1 MIGFRTDMNE
11 ILQTADV
18 FAFPSIREGLGIAA
32 IEALACGVPLIVA
45 DNRGTREYLHND
57 KNGLICDAFDRNA
70 FVAAIDKVYS
80 NVEYRKKLADYC
92 RESVIQFSTEETVR
106 TIMGVYNELNKD
118 ILMEAVNSIL
128 HQTFEDFEF
137 IIYDDGSCPEA
148 ATLLREVE
156 GLDERIKLI
165 GQDENHGLAFS
176 LNACID
182 EAKGKYIAR
191 MDADDISYPERLM
204 KQKKFLD
211 KYQEYSWVGC
221 NIDVFDQNGVWGER
235 KMPEFPI
242 EQDYLRFSP
251 YAHPTVMYRASIFD
265 TNEGYVA
272 SKETLRCE
280 DYEIFMR
287 LRRAGLKGANIQDK
301 LLAYRE
307 NKDSYKKR
315 SFRHR
320 WNEAKCRYRNFKAL
334 GILLP
339 KGWIYVL
346 RPIAAC
352 AIPYWLL
359 AWYKRKESSIQQNR
373 YWNGEKDYE
382 EKSSY
387 GIDSFEFGNT
397 ADSVQSR

>member
-1 MIGFRTDMNE
+1 MVLNDLL
-11 ILQTADV
+11 ILCKEAN
-18 FAFPSIREGLGIAA
+18 
-32 IEALACGVPLIVA
+32 IEYIV
-45 DNRGTREYLHND
+45 
-57 KNGLICDAFDRNA
+57 
-70 FVAAIDKVYS
+70 
-80 NVEYRKKLADYC
+80 
-92 RESVIQFSTEETVR
+92 
-106 TIMGVYNELNKD
+106 
-118 ILMEAVNSIL
+118 
-128 HQTFEDFEF
+128 
-137 IIYDDGSCPEA
+137 
-148 ATLLREVE
+148 
-156 GLDERIKLI
+156 
-165 GQDENHGLAFS
+165 
-176 LNACID
+176 
-182 EAKGKYIAR
+182 R
-191 MDADDISYPERLM
+191 MDADDISYSERLM

-334 GILLP
+334 GILFP

-387 GIDSFEFGNT
+387 GTDSFEFGNT
-397 ADSVQSR
+397 ADSVQSRY

>member
-1 MIGFRTDMNE
+1 MPE
-11 ILQTADV
+11 I
-18 FAFPSIREGLGIAA
+18 
-32 IEALACGVPLIVA
+32 
-45 DNRGTREYLHND
+45 
-57 KNGLICDAFDRNA
+57 
-70 FVAAIDKVYS
+70 
-80 NVEYRKKLADYC
+80 
-92 RESVIQFSTEETVR
+92 SV
-106 TIMGVYNELNKD
+106 IMGVYNELNKD

-148 ATLLREVE
+148 ATLLSEVA

-191 MDADDISYPERLM
+191 MDADDISYSERLM

-334 GILLP
+334 GILFP

-387 GIDSFEFGNT
+387 GTDSFEFGNT
-397 ADSVQSR
+397 ADSVQSRY

>member
-1 MIGFRTDMNE
+1 M
-11 ILQTADV
+11 
-18 FAFPSIREGLGIAA
+18 
-32 IEALACGVPLIVA
+32 
-45 DNRGTREYLHND
+45 
-57 KNGLICDAFDRNA
+57 
-70 FVAAIDKVYS
+70 
-80 NVEYRKKLADYC
+80 
-92 RESVIQFSTEETVR
+92 
-106 TIMGVYNELNKD
+106 
-118 ILMEAVNSIL
+118 
-128 HQTFEDFEF
+128 
-137 IIYDDGSCPEA
+137 
-148 ATLLREVE
+148 
-156 GLDERIKLI
+156 I

-176 LNACID
+176 LNECID

-334 GILLP
+334 SILFP

-352 AIPYWLL
+352 VIPYWLL

>member
-1 MIGFRTDMNE
+1 MPE
-11 ILQTADV
+11 I
-18 FAFPSIREGLGIAA
+18 
-32 IEALACGVPLIVA
+32 
-45 DNRGTREYLHND
+45 
-57 KNGLICDAFDRNA
+57 
-70 FVAAIDKVYS
+70 
-80 NVEYRKKLADYC
+80 
-92 RESVIQFSTEETVR
+92 SV
-106 TIMGVYNELNKD
+106 IMGVYNELNKD

-301 LLAYRE
+301 LLAYR
-307 NKDSYKKR
+307 DKKV
-315 SFRHR
+315 SATLSTPLTPH
-320 WNEAKCRYRNFKAL
+320 
-334 GILLP
+334 
-339 KGWIYVL
+339 
-346 RPIAAC
+346 
-352 AIPYWLL
+352 
-359 AWYKRKESSIQQNR
+359 S
-373 YWNGEKDYE
+373 
-382 EKSSY
+382 
-387 GIDSFEFGNT
+387 
-397 ADSVQSR
+397 

>member
-1 MIGFRTDMNE
+1 M
-11 ILQTADV
+11 
-18 FAFPSIREGLGIAA
+18 
-32 IEALACGVPLIVA
+32 
-45 DNRGTREYLHND
+45 
-57 KNGLICDAFDRNA
+57 
-70 FVAAIDKVYS
+70 
-80 NVEYRKKLADYC
+80 VET
-92 RESVIQFSTEETVR
+92 SVIMATYKESIECLKQSIESIINQT
-106 TIMGVYNELNKD
+106 YN
-118 ILMEAVNSIL
+118 
-128 HQTFEDFEF
+128 DFEF
-137 IIYDDGSCPEA
+137 IIILDNPDNKEHIAFINDYVCK
-148 ATLLREVE
+148 
-156 GLDERIKLI
+156 DERIKFYI
-165 GQDENHGLAFS
+165 NDKNMGLTNT
-176 LNACID
+176 LNRGLKLA
-182 EAKGKYIAR
+182 EGKYICR

-334 GILLP
+334 GILFP

-352 AIPYWLL
+352 VIPYWLL

>member
-1 MIGFRTDMNE
+1 
-11 ILQTADV
+11 
-18 FAFPSIREGLGIAA
+18 
-32 IEALACGVPLIVA
+32 
-45 DNRGTREYLHND
+45 
-57 KNGLICDAFDRNA
+57 
-70 FVAAIDKVYS
+70 
-80 NVEYRKKLADYC
+80 
-92 RESVIQFSTEETVR
+92 
-106 TIMGVYNELNKD
+106 
-118 ILMEAVNSIL
+118 MEAVNSIL

-387 GIDSFEFGNT
+387 GTDSFEFGNT
-397 ADSVQSR
+397 ADSVQSRY

>member
-1 MIGFRTDMNE
+1 
-11 ILQTADV
+11 
-18 FAFPSIREGLGIAA
+18 
-32 IEALACGVPLIVA
+32 
-45 DNRGTREYLHND
+45 
-57 KNGLICDAFDRNA
+57 
-70 FVAAIDKVYS
+70 
-80 NVEYRKKLADYC
+80 
-92 RESVIQFSTEETVR
+92 
-106 TIMGVYNELNKD
+106 
-118 ILMEAVNSIL
+118 
-128 HQTFEDFEF
+128 
-137 IIYDDGSCPEA
+137 
-148 ATLLREVE
+148 
-156 GLDERIKLI
+156 LI